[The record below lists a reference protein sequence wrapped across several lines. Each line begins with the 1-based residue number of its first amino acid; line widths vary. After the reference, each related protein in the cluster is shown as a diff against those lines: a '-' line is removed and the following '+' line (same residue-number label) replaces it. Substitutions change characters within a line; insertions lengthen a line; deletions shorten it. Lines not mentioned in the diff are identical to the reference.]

1 MTSKGGTSRPFP
13 SCNAAS
19 PITPFGVVI
28 LPFSGHLFQPSQSA
42 VIKLASRITRFH
54 KHIAA
59 KFITL
64 PAIFSTQG
72 VQLQYGTVDPVG
84 IDLA

>member
-13 SCNAAS
+13 FCNAAS
-19 PITPFGVVI
+19 PITPFGGVVP
-28 LPFSGHLFQPSQSA
+28 LFSGHLFLPSQSA

-54 KHIAA
+54 KRIAA

-64 PAIFSTQG
+64 PAILSTQG
-72 VQLQYGTVDPVG
+72 VLLLYGNIDPAG
-84 IDLA
+84 IDFA

>member
-13 SCNAAS
+13 SSNAAS
-19 PITPFGVVI
+19 PITQFDGVD
-28 LPFSGHLFQPSQSA
+28 LPFSGHLFQPPQSA

-54 KHIAA
+54 KRIAA

-64 PAIFSTQG
+64 PAILSTQG
-72 VQLQYGTVDPVG
+72 VLLLYGNIDPAG
-84 IDLA
+84 IDFA

>member
-1 MTSKGGTSRPFP
+1 MISKGGTSRPFP

-19 PITPFGVVI
+19 PITPFGGVI
-28 LPFSGHLFQPSQSA
+28 LPFSGHLFQPPQSA

-54 KHIAA
+54 KRIAA

-64 PAIFSTQG
+64 PAILSTQG
-72 VQLQYGTVDPVG
+72 VLLLYGNIDPAG
-84 IDLA
+84 IDFA